1 MDSNPFKV
9 VGMSALVCV
18 GLAFPSDA
26 KRRDN
31 FAGPVSARVVEV
43 IDGDTFLAEA
53 EIWPGQTLRVNIR
66 IRGIDAP
73 EMKSR
78 CTSERDAAPIARAT
92 LARLVA
98 DGPVSLSNIGDGK
111 YYGRVLATSAQRP
124 GRRSPRPCSSTD
136 WQAPMA
142 TASGTAGA
150 GDPIWHRRLCWSGAY
165 PSTSATAQA
174 DHGE

>member
-1 MDSNPFKV
+1 MDSIPFKIAA
-9 VGMSALVCV
+9 MLALVGAFHLV
-18 GLAFPSDA
+18 AFPAEA
-26 KRRDN
+26 KRREN

-78 CTSERDAAPIARAT
+78 CVGERAAALTARSA

-98 DGPVSLSNIGDGK
+98 DRPVSLSNIGGAK
-111 YYGRVLATSAQRP
+111 YYGRVLADV
-124 GRRSPRPCSSTD
+124 SSETGE
-136 WQAPMA
+136 AVAKAMLEH
-142 TASGTAGA
+142 GLV
-150 GDPIWHRRLCWSGAY
+150 RAY
-165 PSTSATAQA
+165 GGGKRDSWC
-174 DHGE
+174 G

>member
-1 MDSNPFKV
+1 MDSNPLKV
-9 VGMSALVCV
+9 MSVLVCV
-18 GLAFPSDA
+18 GLASPVEA

-78 CTSERDAAPIARAT
+78 CVDERTAALAARAA

-98 DGPVSLSNIGDGK
+98 EGPISLSNIGGAK
-111 YYGRVLATSAQRP
+111 YYGRVLADV
-124 GRRSPRPCSSTD
+124 ST
-136 WQAPMA
+136 
-142 TASGTAGA
+142 
-150 GDPIWHRRLCWSGAY
+150 GDGEVVAKAMLEDGLVRAY
-165 PSTSATAQA
+165 GGGKRDSWCR
-174 DHGE
+174 

>member
-1 MDSNPFKV
+1 MGTSPFKAV
-9 VGMSALVCV
+9 AVLALV
-18 GLAFPSDA
+18 GAGNLMALPA
-26 KRRDN
+26 ETKRREN

-78 CTSERDAAPIARAT
+78 CVVERAAALTARAA

-98 DGPVSLSNIGDGK
+98 DRPVSLSNIGGAK
-111 YYGRVLATSAQRP
+111 YYGRVLADV
-124 GRRSPRPCSSTD
+124 SSETGE
-136 WQAPMA
+136 AVAKVMLEH
-142 TASGTAGA
+142 GLV
-150 GDPIWHRRLCWSGAY
+150 RAY
-165 PSTSATAQA
+165 GGGKRDSWC
-174 DHGE
+174 E

>member
-1 MDSNPFKV
+1 MGPNLFKV
-9 VGMSALVCV
+9 MSVLICV
-18 GLAFPSDA
+18 GLAFPVEA

-78 CTSERDAAPIARAT
+78 CRGERDAALAARAA

-98 DGPVSLSNIGDGK
+98 DGPISLSNIGGAK
-111 YYGRVLATSAQRP
+111 YYGRVLADVS
-124 GRRSPRPCSSTD
+124 
-136 WQAPMA
+136 
-142 TASGTAGA
+142 A
-150 GDPIWHRRLCWSGAY
+150 GDGDAVAKIMLEQGLVRAY
-165 PSTSATAQA
+165 GGGKRDSWC
-174 DHGE
+174 G